1 MKITNIMH
9 SDMSQKDF
17 IFRYFGVKSN
27 WERSLQCARYLF
39 ASACSFIVL
48 TIYCATHSV
57 IDTESD
63 SGLLL
68 SLGWSFDVLIFWVV
82 AVPIVAHAIRKVS
95 KLESASLRFSIY
107 SICGLLTAI
116 FGLVTQSLIWD
127 LDLQNTFKLAFQF
140 VPVALLIYTS
150 LLLLTLV
157 NDGQEKH
164 PSSPKSD
171 IQSKSVSSALNQ
183 YILVSKGWREHAIAI
198 KDISLVCSAGNYVEL
213 FSGGENYLYRS
224 TLKSM
229 LSKLQEY
236 GFIQIHR
243 KYIVR
248 LKCIESVS
256 GLGSQSPSV
265 VLNDGT
271 SLAVGK
277 RYKKALMKMRKLE
290 I

>member
-1 MKITNIMH
+1 MH
-9 SDMSQKDF
+9 SQLLTKGL
-17 IFRYFGVKSN
+17 ILRCFGAQSISK
-27 WERSLQCARYLF
+27 RFLQCATYFF
-39 ASACSFIVL
+39 AATCAFIIL

-57 IDTESD
+57 VNPESE
-63 SGLLL
+63 SSLLL
-68 SLGWSFDVLIFWVV
+68 SLGWSFDVLIYWVV
-82 AVPIVAHAIRKVS
+82 AVPVIAQVIRKVR
-95 KLESASLRFSIY
+95 KLERASLRFFIY
-107 SICGLLTAI
+107 SIFGGLIAI
-116 FGLVTQSLIWD
+116 LGLVTQSLIWN
-127 LDLQNTFKLAFQF
+127 LELQSTFKLAFYF

-150 LLLLTLV
+150 LLFLTLV
-157 NDGQEKH
+157 NERRQKQ
-164 PSSPKSD
+164 PSSPKPD
-171 IQSKSVSSALNQ
+171 IQIKTVPSALSQ
-183 YILVSKGWREHAIAI
+183 PLLVSKGGREHAIGI
-198 KDISLVCSAGNYVEL
+198 TDISLVCSAGNYVEL

-277 RYKKALMKMRKLE
+277 RYKKSLMKMRKLE

>member
-1 MKITNIMH
+1 MQN
-9 SDMSQKDF
+9 QLLPKDL
-17 IFRYFGVKSN
+17 ILRCFGAQSISKHF
-27 WERSLQCARYLF
+27 LQCAGYFF
-39 ASACSFIVL
+39 ASTCAFIIL
-48 TIYCATHSV
+48 TIYCTTHSV
-57 IDTESD
+57 VNPESE

-68 SLGWSFDVLIFWVV
+68 SLGWSFDVLIYWVV
-82 AVPIVAHAIRKVS
+82 AVPVITQVIRKVR
-95 KLESASLRFSIY
+95 KLEGASLRFFIY
-107 SICGLLTAI
+107 SIFGVFIAI
-116 FGLVTQSLIWD
+116 LGLVTQSLIWN
-127 LDLQNTFKLAFQF
+127 LELQSTFKLAFQF

-183 YILVSKGWREHAIAI
+183 YLLVSKGGREHAIAI
-198 KDISLVCSAGNYVEL
+198 KDISLISSAGNYVEL
-213 FSGGENYLYRS
+213 SSSGEEYLYRS
-224 TLKSM
+224 TLKSV
-229 LSKLQEY
+229 LSRLQEY

-248 LKCIESVS
+248 LNFIESVS

-277 RYKKALMKMRKLE
+277 RYKKSLMKMRKLE